1 MTNLLPLLF
10 FQDNTAAAPPSAA
23 ANAFAAGA
31 LVLWAVVLLFFIAV
45 GWKIFT
51 KAGQPGWAILVPIY
65 NIIVLLKIV
74 GKPAWWFLLMLIPV
88 VNFVVLIMVDIE
100 LAKRFGKGMGF
111 ALGLI
116 FLGIIFA
123 PILAF
128 GSAKYQP
135 A

>member
-10 FQDNTAAAPPSAA
+10 FQDNTATSAPSAA

-74 GKPAWWFLLMLIPV
+74 GKPAWWFLLMLIPI

>member
-10 FQDNTAAAPPSAA
+10 FQDTATSAPSPA

-31 LVLWAVVLLFFIAV
+31 LVLWAVVLLFFIAC

-88 VNFVVLIMVDIE
+88 VNFIVLIMVDIE
-100 LAKRFGKGMGF
+100 LAKRFGKGIGF
-111 ALGLI
+111 AMGLI
-116 FLGIIFA
+116 FLGVIFG

>member
-10 FQDNTAAAPPSAA
+10 FQDNTATSIPSPA

-31 LVLWAVVLLFFIAV
+31 LVLWAVVLLFAIAV

-51 KAGQPGWAILVPIY
+51 KAGQPGWAVIVPIY
-65 NIIVLLKIV
+65 NIIVLMKIV
-74 GKPAWWFLLMLIPV
+74 GKPAWWVLLMLIPV